1 MSSEKI
7 ENKPEVKIRENEG
20 GVPIEKWRLH
30 FIAYAVIYINF
41 AFVMWYLVGYLNIAA
56 LVSIWALLIIS
67 GVFILYAVA
76 FRTEGSISKLLPLIA
91 FSFALVVSIAAYLQF
106 FPSTTTDEMIIDSY
120 AAYLTIH
127 GTDPYINANMA
138 NVFIHYKAISFLS
151 TPLLSGGIVT
161 YFDYPGLAALVFIPA
176 ILLGLPAFTVTIF
189 FDIASLFLIFF
200 YYKKKGFTTSLPVMA
215 LVMGLVAEYG
225 IFSASGVTDVIWVF
239 LLGVAYVFRKRPWIA
254 GIFYGLS
261 VAFKQIPALIFPF
274 FLYFIYMENAGE
286 RKQAISFTGFTA
298 LSFFAINMP
307 YIIPNASDWFVNI
320 TSIATLKIIGI
331 GVGPSILS
339 FTGVLHLP
347 SEFFSISLIALTI
360 ALFFIYIIHY
370 DRFKYGFFAFP
381 IIIFLLDYRSLINYL
396 IYWPFLVLLLLPDF
410 ISDKAAILEKPKS
423 SPLSRHHFLAS
434 LEHSAIRNKKSTA
447 VAIVILIFLA
457 TVVSAG
463 FYYSQADPTPIAIN
477 SVQNLDDPFMVAG
490 NVTHMQL
497 NISYTPAPGDPTSMA
512 LHYRI
517 FAGSLSITPAGSNG
531 LLWYGSDPYVHKG
544 YNTVNIYPISSNS
557 LLPATAIPFKITA
570 YGNSTS
576 ELATYT
582 YNKMT
587 SIPYTPINNPTLSFL
602 TNGTGGVLFPGWTW
616 ESSLKGNYPHSIKD
630 GILMNATGSNNANPI
645 HEALHSNINY
655 TYLVSH
661 NLSLNF
667 NATAIKGSIPVNTS
681 DPSTSFYGPVITLDS
696 QYKFYIIYNSTM
708 PSFPLGYT
716 TIRTSYVF
724 YTNQTSVNFRALNES
739 IFSNNGPNVPINSV
753 NNAVLSYVLNYGSP
767 GEVTVEIG
775 NLSLNSN

>member
-200 YYKKKGFTTSLPVMA
+200 YYKRKGFTTSLPVMA

-239 LLGVAYVFRKRPWIA
+239 LLGVAYVFRKKPWVA

-274 FLYFIYMENAGE
+274 FLYFIYMENGGE

-410 ISDKAAILEKPKS
+410 SSDRTAIMEKQKS

-463 FYYSQADPTPIAIN
+463 FYYSQADSTPLVIN
-477 SVQNLDDPFMVAG
+477 SVQNIGDPFMVAG
-490 NVTHMQL
+490 NVTYMQL
-497 NISYTPAPGDPTSMA
+497 NISYTPAPGDPALMA

-517 FAGSLSITPAGSNG
+517 LYSTLGAAGANG
-531 LLWYGSDPYVHKG
+531 LMWYGSNPYVQKG
-544 YNTVNIYPISSNS
+544 YNSVDIYPTSSNS
-557 LLPATAIPFKITA
+557 LLPATSTKFEVTA

-576 ELATYT
+576 YLATYT
-582 YNKMT
+582 YDKPI
-587 SIPYTPINNPTLSFL
+587 SIPNTPINNPTLSFL

-616 ESSLKGNYPHSIKD
+616 ESSLKGNYPLSVPN
-630 GILMNATGSNNANPI
+630 GIVMIANSSNQANPI
-645 HEALHSNINY
+645 HEALNSNINY

-667 NATAIKGSIPVNTS
+667 NATAIKGSIVDNTS
-681 DPSTSFYGPVITLDS
+681 DPSTLFYGPVITLDS
-696 QYKFYIIYNSTM
+696 QYKFYIIYNNSAIPTN
-708 PSFPLGYT
+708 LLTQT
-716 TIRTSYVF
+716 TNATSYVF
-724 YTNQTSVNFRALNES
+724 YTNHSSVNFRALNES
-739 IFSNNGPNVPINSV
+739 IIAHNNLNKSINPV
-753 NNAVLSYVLNYGSP
+753 NNAVLSYVLNYDSP

>member
-7 ENKPEVKIRENEG
+7 EDKLDVKIQGNEK
-20 GVPIEKWRLH
+20 GVSIEKWRLH

-56 LVSIWALLIIS
+56 LISIWALLIIS

-76 FRTEGSISKLLPLIA
+76 FRDDGPISKILPLIA
-91 FSFALVVSIAAYLQF
+91 FAFALVVSIAAYLQF

-120 AAYLTIH
+120 AASLTIH
-127 GTDPYINANMA
+127 GIDPYINANMA
-138 NVFIHYKAISFLS
+138 SVFIHYKAINFLS

-161 YFDYPGLAALVFIPA
+161 YFEYPGLAALVFIPA

-189 FDIASLFLIFF
+189 FDIASLFLVFF
-200 YYKKKGFTTSLPVMA
+200 YYRKRGFTTSVPVLA

-239 LLGVAYVFRKRPWIA
+239 LLGVSYVFRKKPWVA

-274 FLYFIYMENAGE
+274 FLYFMYMENGGGK
-286 RKQAISFTGFTA
+286 KQAISFTGFTA
-298 LSFFAINMP
+298 LSFLAINLP

-320 TSIATLKIIGI
+320 TSVASQKIIGI

-347 SEFFSISLIALTI
+347 PEFFSISLIALTV

-381 IIIFLLDYRSLINYL
+381 IVIFLLDYRSLITYL

-410 ISDKAAILEKPKS
+410 ISDKAVITEKPKRS
-423 SPLSRHHFLAS
+423 SSSRYHFLAS

-463 FYYSQADPTPIAIN
+463 FYYSHADSTPLVIN
-477 SVQNLDDPFMVAG
+477 NVQNIGDPFMVAG
-490 NVTHMQL
+490 NVTYMQL
-497 NISYTPAPGDPTSMA
+497 NISYTPAPGDPALMA

-517 FAGSLSITPAGSNG
+517 FSNTLNAGGANG
-531 LLWYGSDPYVHKG
+531 LMWYGSNPYVQKG
-544 YNTVNIYPISSNS
+544 YNSVDIYPTSSNS
-557 LLPATAIPFKITA
+557 LLPATSTKFEVTA

-576 ELATYT
+576 YLATYT
-582 YNKMT
+582 YDRPI
-587 SIPYTPINNPTLSFL
+587 SIPNTPINNPTLSFL
-602 TNGTGGVLFPGWTW
+602 TNGTGGILFPGWTW
-616 ESSLKGNYPHSIKD
+616 ESSLKGNYPISVPD
-630 GILMNATGSNNANPI
+630 GIVMIANSSDQAKPV

-667 NATAIKGSIPVNTS
+667 SAKAIQGSVLDNVS
-681 DPSTSFYGPVITLDS
+681 DPNDSFYGPVITVDS

-708 PSFPLGYT
+708 SSIPLGGT
-716 TIRTSYVF
+716 TTQTSYVF
-724 YTNQTSVNFRALNES
+724 YTNQPIINFRALNES
-739 IFSNNGPNVPINSV
+739 ITQIEPSIPINSV
-753 NNAVLSYVLNYGSP
+753 NNAVLSYVLNYDSP
-767 GEVTVEIG
+767 GEVMVEIG
-775 NLSLNSN
+775 NLSLNGN